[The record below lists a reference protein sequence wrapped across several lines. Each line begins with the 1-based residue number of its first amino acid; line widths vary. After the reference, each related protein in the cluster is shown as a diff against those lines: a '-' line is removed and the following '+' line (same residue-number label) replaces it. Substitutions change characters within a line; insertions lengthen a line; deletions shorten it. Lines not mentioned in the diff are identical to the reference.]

1 MAGARGAE
9 RVRLPRGGEFQAL
22 WLGEAISV
30 VGDQLAKVA
39 VAMSVFD
46 RTGSAAWT
54 GAAYAATFLAPLVA
68 GPPLAGLADRFARK
82 PLMVTCLLL
91 QMLCVSVIAIPWLP
105 LGGVVAGVIL
115 VAAFQVPYKGA
126 QGATVRVLLAGRPD
140 GNDLTKAGRARLT
153 LVRELGQIAGL
164 GGAAAVVLAIGSG
177 AALAVDAVTFL
188 LAAILTQT
196 GLRARPAPM
205 RQGGELRHRPMAEL
219 RRQLRADPRLR
230 RMFLLLALIGLTAAP
245 DAVMVPLVADIG
257 APEWVVG
264 PLLAA
269 DAVGVAL
276 TAAWLE
282 RQSDGKATRL
292 IVPLAVLSMAP
303 LATVA
308 ILPAHPA
315 VLAIL
320 LVISGI
326 GGAYIIPAIG
336 EATQRVDDS
345 IAGTTGGLI
354 STVLRASQGIGALAA
369 GALAQGFSP
378 ITAVAITGG
387 VGMVLTGA
395 FGIHWSRYPSQRRA
409 G

>member
-1 MAGARGAE
+1 MTGTEAAE
-9 RVRLPRGGEFQAL
+9 RVKLPRGGEFQAL
-22 WLGEAISV
+22 WLGEAVSV

-39 VAMSVFD
+39 VAMLVFE

-82 PLMVTCLLL
+82 PLMVSCLLL
-91 QMLCVSVIAIPWLP
+91 QTFCVAVMAIPRLP
-105 LGGVVAGVIL
+105 LAGVVAGVIL

-126 QGATVRVLLAGRPD
+126 QGATVRILLG
-140 GNDLTKAGRARLT
+140 DLTKAGRARLT

-177 AALAVDAVTFL
+177 TALVLDAITFL

-196 GLRARPAPM
+196 RLRARPAPV
-205 RQGGELRHRPMAEL
+205 RRDSGQGHRPIAEL
-219 RRQLRADPRLR
+219 RRRLRADPRLR
-230 RMFLLLALIGLTAAP
+230 RMFLLLALIGITAAP
-245 DAVMVPLVADIG
+245 DAVMVPLVAGIG

-282 RQSDGKATRL
+282 RQSDARATRL

-303 LATVA
+303 LAAFA
-308 ILPAHPA
+308 ILPSHPA

-320 LVISGI
+320 LVLSGV

-378 ITAVAITGG
+378 LTAVAIVGG
-387 VGMVLTGA
+387 VGVSLVAACVVGR
-395 FGIHWSRYPSQRRA
+395 SR
-409 G
+409 